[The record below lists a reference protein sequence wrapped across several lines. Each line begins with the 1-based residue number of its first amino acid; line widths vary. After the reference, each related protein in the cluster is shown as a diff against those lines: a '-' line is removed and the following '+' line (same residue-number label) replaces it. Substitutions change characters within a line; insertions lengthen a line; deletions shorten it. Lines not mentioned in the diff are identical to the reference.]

1 MLDNDVFAV
10 ALIYFWLIIAHEAQA
25 VESISYE
32 AGFLKQPAPA
42 APSQNCM
49 LPLSGRGLA
58 VRRVDFA
65 LCMFKLW
72 ATRWLGDYYSPG
84 FDSQE
89 FGELVT
95 LNCDL
100 RLSLYVSPVMNWCLV
115 QGVPYLSHHSEL

>member
-32 AGFLKQPAPA
+32 AGFLQQPAPA
-42 APSQNCM
+42 APSQNCR

-65 LCMFKLW
+65 LRMFKLW
-72 ATRWLGDYYSPG
+72 ATWWLGDYYSSG

-95 LNCDL
+95 LNCDSAFVTL
-100 RLSLYVSPVMNWCLV
+100 CQPRDELVSCSGCTLPFT
-115 QGVPYLSHHSEL
+115 P